1 MLTAGTL
8 GTASGDFTADV
19 VGLGLFYGSAALTA
33 LFAVVLIMVLGKHRR
48 GAHGWYHIGRL
59 AREPARA

>member
-33 LFAVVLIMVLGKHRR
+33 LFAVVLIMVLGR
-48 GAHGWYHIGRL
+48 
-59 AREPARA
+59 